1 MSLSSASHVYDP
13 PAEDAVVPSG
23 ALHHPREG
31 QELGSGGGT
40 PSMVQDPPAED
51 AVMHSG
57 ASRRPREDPELVG
70 STLPTLLLTWELSEA
85 SVERMSSVCIAISQ
99 NPSRG
104 QAQDSCQIPI
114 YRPLEEYPDLCT
126 LTVASG
132 EISADV
138 GSMNVNGPW
147 SADALSQ
154 RYALRGPSQL
164 SRPSDFTRFPQRW
177 NKHLPYLPYVYR
189 HPSDPNTPQ
198 PRDLDPITNRFYL
211 KKHYVDA
218 LAAFVGSAST
228 TAQRW
233 YSHIR
238 RNGFHVP
245 VPLPSC
251 EYPGAN
257 FRRHFEHHDTKARI
271 MADVE
276 IFLQH
281 GYLCRGYAQWLMRK
295 FVACLSRELGMPC
308 PHFGVDD
315 KLIGAVFRM
324 EDLEDSRVSGVVRGL
339 ERDGVPVFAATVLE
353 PWSETVWD
361 RIPCLKTPWR
371 NTTNVSPGPEHD
383 FLLVSV
389 EYAVPFD
396 HPFPWFSAPAYGYPG
411 FYYQY
416 RDEKYYEEQAFLE
429 ALVAVDPQ
437 QESIPLLTKS
447 YEVVAKFLGPG
458 PFFCARNPPISVFP
472 LTNPD
477 APGALESARINP
489 PLDPLLTTSALVW
502 AEATA
507 PHLPSEG
514 GFITFRDGTLVN
526 DDAINS
532 YIDVLKMFA
541 RPTSM
546 SSTPFSFSRLL
557 DGFDKVATW
566 HKDLRH
572 PVFMHMERIIVP
584 IHLKSQSHWATVSID
599 FKRRGFITFRDG
611 TLVND
616 DAINS
621 YIDVLK
627 MFARPTV
634 HVFNTFF
641 FSRLLDGFDKVAT
654 WHKDLRHPVF
664 THMERIIVPI
674 HLKSQSHWATVSI
687 DFKRRIVTY
696 MDSIFLPSTFEFV
709 TEIMRKYL
717 ADLAALETCSF
728 DLEAWTFI
736 GSKDTSPQQ
745 TGTVDCGV
753 FLIANIRNCAGIQPW
768 KVLRPTEVPSARLQF
783 MVDVVWGVIDYPRG
797 YDHAL
802 QSIFPSHSPPA
813 FILPDEPDYV
823 HVPRPALPRPVP
835 KIVPAPMP
843 AVATVIPSGRNEQP
857 SPQQRSWGDITENE
871 GRDLIRNAAAG
882 DVASYQRIMVVLDH
896 HVRVKN
902 KDATPLARYLRAHW
916 RGKAR
921 GVYDRDF
928 DWQEHS
934 RMRTISRSQPGDDRS
949 LHRGS
954 LRDAGLLPSDRS
966 ESVHAESSSHHGRLP
981 VDAEEQS
988 TMEMNFAAI
997 SVDDVAMA
1005 TASAPPMIAPPVIA
1019 SPVVPPA
1026 VVPPIAPAA
1035 AVIPLTP
1042 AATPSLAVVSP
1053 SAIVPPAVASPAVA
1067 LPAVDPPVI
1076 SPPAVTPAAAAAV
1089 VPPPP
1094 LFPPRPCLSFYHYP
1108 FSCRWP
1114 SCRSCYPCLRDL
1126 VDGSEGQNALP
1137 YEQETLEEFRSMGAL
1152 ATSRSRVNKKRSKKQ
1167 GRIVYR
1173 MSIYFKDYMLAQEV
1187 LESTRARA
1195 KAQNYL
1201 GVELITLPS
1210 VDYTQIGC
1218 QAMDLYY
1225 ASVVYD
1231 RARSSE
1237 ERDALLAVA
1246 PRIHINSAQMGP
1258 QFLEHDLYPIPP
1270 QLHVHSPRRILSFA
1284 VALQEQ
1290 SEGSHSVSLTLR
1302 RFTMLLHAFWE
1313 RKPGTF
1319 VSRLSPSHVT
1329 LRNELVQV
1337 LGWFGYTEEFGVW
1350 ETFGIRSNMK
1360 WHLVL
1365 EIP

>member
-1 MSLSSASHVYDP
+1 MWMLWPPSLDPRAPLPRGGIPVYGEMDSMSLFLSH
-13 PAEDAVVPSG
+13 
-23 ALHHPREG
+23 L
-31 QELGSGGGT
+31 
-40 PSMVQDPPAED
+40 
-51 AVMHSG
+51 
-57 ASRRPREDPELVG
+57 
-70 STLPTLLLTWELSEA
+70 
-85 SVERMSSVCIAISQ
+85 
-99 NPSRG
+99 
-104 QAQDSCQIPI
+104 
-114 YRPLEEYPDLCT
+114 
-126 LTVASG
+126 
-132 EISADV
+132 
-138 GSMNVNGPW
+138 
-147 SADALSQ
+147 
-154 RYALRGPSQL
+154 
-164 SRPSDFTRFPQRW
+164 
-177 NKHLPYLPYVYR
+177 
-189 HPSDPNTPQ
+189 
-198 PRDLDPITNRFYL
+198 
-211 KKHYVDA
+211 
-218 LAAFVGSAST
+218 
-228 TAQRW
+228 
-233 YSHIR
+233 
-238 RNGFHVP
+238 
-245 VPLPSC
+245 C

-257 FRRHFEHHDTKARI
+257 FRCHFEHHDTKARI

-281 GYLCRGYAQWLMRK
+281 
-295 FVACLSRELGMPC
+295 ELGMPC

-353 PWSETVWD
+353 LWSETVWD

-458 PFFCARNPPISVFP
+458 PFFCARNPPISVFL

-489 PLDPLLTTSALVW
+489 PLDPLLTTSALG
-502 AEATA
+502 ELTA
-507 PHLPSEG
+507 YHLYSAPPQMVQSMARRKYGQRPRPPHLPSEG

-541 RPTSM
+541 RPT
-546 SSTPFSFSRLL
+546 
-557 DGFDKVATW
+557 
-566 HKDLRH
+566 
-572 PVFMHMERIIVP
+572 I
-584 IHLKSQSHWATVSID
+584 
-599 FKRRGFITFRDG
+599 
-611 TLVND
+611 
-616 DAINS
+616 
-621 YIDVLK
+621 
-627 MFARPTV
+627 

-687 DFKRRIVTY
+687 DFKRHIVTY

-709 TEIMRKYL
+709 MEIMQKYL

-736 GSKDTSPQQ
+736 GSKDTVHQSPQQ

-783 MVDVVWGVIDYPRG
+783 MVDVVWGVIDYPWG

-823 HVPRPALPRPVP
+823 HVPHPALPRPVP

-843 AVATVIPSGRNEQP
+843 AVATVTLPDVMNNHPPNS
-857 SPQQRSWGDITENE
+857 
-871 GRDLIRNAAAG
+871 G

-902 KDATPLARYLRAHW
+902 KDATPLARAFPYA
-916 RGKAR
+916 
-921 GVYDRDF
+921 DDF
-928 DWQEHS
+928 PVLNLG
-934 RMRTISRSQPGDDRS
+934 TIR
-949 LHRGS
+949 S

-966 ESVHAESSSHHGRLP
+966 ESVHAESSSHHGRLL

-1026 VVPPIAPAA
+1026 VVPPIALLPPVIPCVAVAPPVIAPAA
-1035 AVIPLTP
+1035 AVVPSPIIVDPPSPLPHLSLLPPLLPLFTP

-1053 SAIVPPAVASPAVA
+1053 SAIVPPAIASPAIA

-1094 LFPPRPCLSFYHYP
+1094 IVPPLALAS
-1108 FSCRWP
+1108 P
-1114 SCRSCYPCLRDL
+1114 STITPSPVAGPPATAAIPVLGL
-1126 VDGSEGQNALP
+1126 GQNALP
-1137 YEQETLEEFRSMGAL
+1137 YEQETLEEFHSMGTL
-1152 ATSRSRVNKKRSKKQ
+1152 ATSRSRVNKKQSKKQ
-1167 GRIVYR
+1167 G
-1173 MSIYFKDYMLAQEV
+1173 
-1187 LESTRARA
+1187 
-1195 KAQNYL
+1195 
-1201 GVELITLPS
+1201 
-1210 VDYTQIGC
+1210 
-1218 QAMDLYY
+1218 
-1225 ASVVYD
+1225 
-1231 RARSSE
+1231 
-1237 ERDALLAVA
+1237 
-1246 PRIHINSAQMGP
+1246 
-1258 QFLEHDLYPIPP
+1258 
-1270 QLHVHSPRRILSFA
+1270 
-1284 VALQEQ
+1284 
-1290 SEGSHSVSLTLR
+1290 
-1302 RFTMLLHAFWE
+1302 
-1313 RKPGTF
+1313 
-1319 VSRLSPSHVT
+1319 
-1329 LRNELVQV
+1329 
-1337 LGWFGYTEEFGVW
+1337 
-1350 ETFGIRSNMK
+1350 
-1360 WHLVL
+1360 
-1365 EIP
+1365 

>member
-1 MSLSSASHVYDP
+1 
-13 PAEDAVVPSG
+13 
-23 ALHHPREG
+23 
-31 QELGSGGGT
+31 
-40 PSMVQDPPAED
+40 
-51 AVMHSG
+51 
-57 ASRRPREDPELVG
+57 
-70 STLPTLLLTWELSEA
+70 
-85 SVERMSSVCIAISQ
+85 
-99 NPSRG
+99 
-104 QAQDSCQIPI
+104 
-114 YRPLEEYPDLCT
+114 
-126 LTVASG
+126 
-132 EISADV
+132 
-138 GSMNVNGPW
+138 
-147 SADALSQ
+147 
-154 RYALRGPSQL
+154 
-164 SRPSDFTRFPQRW
+164 
-177 NKHLPYLPYVYR
+177 
-189 HPSDPNTPQ
+189 
-198 PRDLDPITNRFYL
+198 
-211 KKHYVDA
+211 
-218 LAAFVGSAST
+218 
-228 TAQRW
+228 
-233 YSHIR
+233 
-238 RNGFHVP
+238 
-245 VPLPSC
+245 
-251 EYPGAN
+251 
-257 FRRHFEHHDTKARI
+257 
-271 MADVE
+271 
-276 IFLQH
+276 
-281 GYLCRGYAQWLMRK
+281 
-295 FVACLSRELGMPC
+295 
-308 PHFGVDD
+308 
-315 KLIGAVFRM
+315 
-324 EDLEDSRVSGVVRGL
+324 
-339 ERDGVPVFAATVLE
+339 
-353 PWSETVWD
+353 
-361 RIPCLKTPWR
+361 
-371 NTTNVSPGPEHD
+371 
-383 FLLVSV
+383 
-389 EYAVPFD
+389 
-396 HPFPWFSAPAYGYPG
+396 
-411 FYYQY
+411 
-416 RDEKYYEEQAFLE
+416 
-429 ALVAVDPQ
+429 
-437 QESIPLLTKS
+437 
-447 YEVVAKFLGPG
+447 
-458 PFFCARNPPISVFP
+458 
-472 LTNPD
+472 
-477 APGALESARINP
+477 
-489 PLDPLLTTSALVW
+489 
-502 AEATA
+502 
-507 PHLPSEG
+507 
-514 GFITFRDGTLVN
+514 
-526 DDAINS
+526 
-532 YIDVLKMFA
+532 
-541 RPTSM
+541 
-546 SSTPFSFSRLL
+546 
-557 DGFDKVATW
+557 
-566 HKDLRH
+566 
-572 PVFMHMERIIVP
+572 
-584 IHLKSQSHWATVSID
+584 
-599 FKRRGFITFRDG
+599 
-611 TLVND
+611 
-616 DAINS
+616 
-621 YIDVLK
+621 
-627 MFARPTV
+627 
-634 HVFNTFF
+634 
-641 FSRLLDGFDKVAT
+641 
-654 WHKDLRHPVF
+654 
-664 THMERIIVPI
+664 
-674 HLKSQSHWATVSI
+674 
-687 DFKRRIVTY
+687 
-696 MDSIFLPSTFEFV
+696 
-709 TEIMRKYL
+709 
-717 ADLAALETCSF
+717 
-728 DLEAWTFI
+728 
-736 GSKDTSPQQ
+736 
-745 TGTVDCGV
+745 
-753 FLIANIRNCAGIQPW
+753 
-768 KVLRPTEVPSARLQF
+768 

-949 LHRGS
+949 LHRGEGGSHRNVRDRSCSPPIGS

-1035 AVIPLTP
+1035 AVIPRVAVAPPVIAPAAAVVPSPIIVDPPIAVAPPLAVASPSAIVSPVVASPAVASPAVALPAVVPPTIAPPAVTP

-1094 LFPPRPCLSFYHYP
+1094 IVPPLALAS
-1108 FSCRWP
+1108 P
-1114 SCRSCYPCLRDL
+1114 STITPSPVTGPPAAAAIPVLGTWYAVTINKFQ

-1173 MSIYFKDYMLAQEV
+1173 MSIYLKDYMLAQEV

-1270 QLHVHSPRRILSFA
+1270 QLVSHSPHKMAACSFTTQDFELR

-1329 LRNELVQV
+1329 LRNELVRV

>member
-23 ALHHPREG
+23 ALHHPHEG

-85 SVERMSSVCIAISQ
+85 SVEHLTEPFTWSSS
-99 NPSRG
+99 G
-104 QAQDSCQIPI
+104 QLSNTV

-138 GSMNVNGPW
+138 VSNLSRPYFCHQPWSLMYTNSRRSFQYIDQLPNAWLETYPSFAFYEGSMNVNGPW

-458 PFFCARNPPISVFP
+458 PFSVLEILPSLSSRLRIPMRLVRWNQLGLTLLWTHYSPPRLLVQSMARRKYGQRPRP
-472 LTNPD
+472 
-477 APGALESARINP
+477 
-489 PLDPLLTTSALVW
+489 
-502 AEATA
+502 

-514 GFITFRDGTLVN
+514 
-526 DDAINS
+526 
-532 YIDVLKMFA
+532 
-541 RPTSM
+541 
-546 SSTPFSFSRLL
+546 
-557 DGFDKVATW
+557 
-566 HKDLRH
+566 
-572 PVFMHMERIIVP
+572 
-584 IHLKSQSHWATVSID
+584 
-599 FKRRGFITFRDG
+599 GFITFRDG

-949 LHRGS
+949 L
-954 LRDAGLLPSDRS
+954 RDAGLLPSDRS
-966 ESVHAESSSHHGRLP
+966 NP
-981 VDAEEQS
+981 

-1005 TASAPPMIAPPVIA
+1005 TV
-1019 SPVVPPA
+1019 
-1026 VVPPIAPAA
+1026 
-1035 AVIPLTP
+1035 LH
-1042 AATPSLAVVSP
+1042 
-1053 SAIVPPAVASPAVA
+1053 
-1067 LPAVDPPVI
+1067 LP
-1076 SPPAVTPAAAAAV
+1076 
-1089 VPPPP
+1089 
-1094 LFPPRPCLSFYHYP
+1094 
-1108 FSCRWP
+1108 
-1114 SCRSCYPCLRDL
+1114 
-1126 VDGSEGQNALP
+1126 
-1137 YEQETLEEFRSMGAL
+1137 
-1152 ATSRSRVNKKRSKKQ
+1152 
-1167 GRIVYR
+1167 
-1173 MSIYFKDYMLAQEV
+1173 
-1187 LESTRARA
+1187 
-1195 KAQNYL
+1195 
-1201 GVELITLPS
+1201 
-1210 VDYTQIGC
+1210 
-1218 QAMDLYY
+1218 
-1225 ASVVYD
+1225 
-1231 RARSSE
+1231 
-1237 ERDALLAVA
+1237 
-1246 PRIHINSAQMGP
+1246 
-1258 QFLEHDLYPIPP
+1258 
-1270 QLHVHSPRRILSFA
+1270 
-1284 VALQEQ
+1284 
-1290 SEGSHSVSLTLR
+1290 
-1302 RFTMLLHAFWE
+1302 
-1313 RKPGTF
+1313 
-1319 VSRLSPSHVT
+1319 
-1329 LRNELVQV
+1329 
-1337 LGWFGYTEEFGVW
+1337 
-1350 ETFGIRSNMK
+1350 
-1360 WHLVL
+1360 
-1365 EIP
+1365 

>member
-1 MSLSSASHVYDP
+1 MPTKRKATTRSVARRLARGVCLTRGGHVYDP

-57 ASRRPREDPELVG
+57 ASRHPHEDPELVG

-85 SVERMSSVCIAISQ
+85 SVEHMSS

-104 QAQDSCQIPI
+104 QAQDSCQIPSTI
-114 YRPLEEYPDLCT
+114 HWRNILTFAPSLSPEGRYQLTLPYFCHQPWSLMYTNSRRSFQYINQLPNAWLETYPSF
-126 LTVASG
+126 AFY
-132 EISADV
+132 E
-138 GSMNVNGPW
+138 GSMNINGPW

-154 RYALRGPSQL
+154 RYALRSPSQL

-189 HPSDPNTPQ
+189 HLSDPNTPQ

-218 LAAFVGSAST
+218 LAAFVGSVST

-233 YSHIR
+233 YSCIW

-257 FRRHFEHHDTKARI
+257 FRHHFEHHDTKARI

-281 GYLCRGYAQWLMRK
+281 
-295 FVACLSRELGMPC
+295 ELGMPC
-308 PHFGVDD
+308 PHFGIDD
-315 KLIGAVFRM
+315 KLIGAVFHM
-324 EDLEDSRVSGVVRGL
+324 EDLEDSCVSGVDTMFEDTLAKYDQCLTRTRARLPSCIG
-339 ERDGVPVFAATVLE
+339 GVC
-353 PWSETVWD
+353 S
-361 RIPCLKTPWR
+361 
-371 NTTNVSPGPEHD
+371 
-383 FLLVSV
+383 
-389 EYAVPFD
+389 PFD

-416 RDEKYYEEQAFLE
+416 RDEKYYEEQAFLK

-458 PFFCARNPPISVFP
+458 PFFS
-472 LTNPD
+472 
-477 APGALESARINP
+477 RINP
-489 PLDPLLTTSALVW
+489 PLDPLLTTSALG
-502 AEATA
+502 ELTA
-507 PHLPSEG
+507 YHLYSAPPQMVQSMARRKYGQRPWPPHLPSEG

-541 RPTSM
+541 RPT
-546 SSTPFSFSRLL
+546 
-557 DGFDKVATW
+557 
-566 HKDLRH
+566 
-572 PVFMHMERIIVP
+572 I
-584 IHLKSQSHWATVSID
+584 
-599 FKRRGFITFRDG
+599 
-611 TLVND
+611 
-616 DAINS
+616 
-621 YIDVLK
+621 
-627 MFARPTV
+627 

-654 WHKDLRHPVF
+654 WHKDLHHPVF
-664 THMERIIVPI
+664 THMEQIIIPI
-674 HLKSQSHWATVSI
+674 HLKSQSHWATISI
-687 DFKRRIVTY
+687 DFKRHIVTY

-709 TEIMRKYL
+709 MEIMQKYL

-736 GSKDTSPQQ
+736 GSKDTVHQSPQQ

-823 HVPRPALPRPVP
+823 HVPHPALPRPVP
-835 KIVPAPMP
+835 KI
-843 AVATVIPSGRNEQP
+843 
-857 SPQQRSWGDITENE
+857 RSWGDITENE
-871 GRDLIRNAAAG
+871 GRNLIRNAAAG

-949 LHRGS
+949 LHRGEGGSHRNVRDRSCSPPIGS

-1019 SPVVPPA
+1019 SPVVPPPLSLPLPLL
-1026 VVPPIAPAA
+1026 PPSSLVLLSLLPSSP
-1035 AVIPLTP
+1035 PLLLSSPLPSLSTPPSPLPHLSLLPPLLPLFTP

-1094 LFPPRPCLSFYHYP
+1094 I
-1108 FSCRWP
+1108 
-1114 SCRSCYPCLRDL
+1114 

-1270 QLHVHSPRRILSFA
+1270 QLVSHSPHKMAACSFTTQDFELR

-1329 LRNELVQV
+1329 LRNELIQHEMASESEVFELDSFV
-1337 LGWFGYTEEFGVW
+1337 VFGVSPVHLNQLRARRRAALRVAAFRRQ
-1350 ETFGIRSNMK
+1350 ELLFGLDPITHQVTVFPSLFTRGLSN
-1360 WHLVL
+1360 
-1365 EIP
+1365 PS

>member
-1 MSLSSASHVYDP
+1 MPFPNDMLSTAPLNLV
-13 PAEDAVVPSG
+13 A
-23 ALHHPREG
+23 HP
-31 QELGSGGGT
+31 
-40 PSMVQDPPAED
+40 
-51 AVMHSG
+51 
-57 ASRRPREDPELVG
+57 
-70 STLPTLLLTWELSEA
+70 
-85 SVERMSSVCIAISQ
+85 
-99 NPSRG
+99 
-104 QAQDSCQIPI
+104 
-114 YRPLEEYPDLCT
+114 
-126 LTVASG
+126 
-132 EISADV
+132 
-138 GSMNVNGPW
+138 
-147 SADALSQ
+147 
-154 RYALRGPSQL
+154 
-164 SRPSDFTRFPQRW
+164 DFTRFPQRW
-177 NKHLPYLPYVYR
+177 NKHLPTYLTFIATR
-189 HPSDPNTPQ
+189 
-198 PRDLDPITNRFYL
+198 
-211 KKHYVDA
+211 KHYVDA
-218 LAAFVGSAST
+218 LATFVGSVST

-233 YSHIR
+233 YSHIQ

-257 FRRHFEHHDTKARI
+257 FRCHFEHHDTKARI

-281 GYLCRGYAQWLMRK
+281 GYLCRGYAQWLMCK

-308 PHFGVDD
+308 PHFGVND

-339 ERDGVPVFAATVLE
+339 ERDGVPMFAATILE
-353 PWSETVWD
+353 LWSETVWD

-371 NTTNVSPGPEHD
+371 NTTNVSPGRSTTS
-383 FLLVSV
+383 FLYQWSMQSPLIIHFLGSQ
-389 EYAVPFD
+389 
-396 HPFPWFSAPAYGYPG
+396 APAYGYPG

-416 RDEKYYEEQAFLE
+416 RDKKYYEEQAFLE
-429 ALVAVDPQ
+429 ALVVVDPQ

-447 YEVVAKFLGPG
+447 YEVVAKFLARG
-458 PFFCARNPPISVFP
+458 PFSVLEILPSLSSRLRIPMRLVRWNQLGLTLLWTHYSPPWLLVQSMARRKYGQRPRP
-472 LTNPD
+472 
-477 APGALESARINP
+477 
-489 PLDPLLTTSALVW
+489 
-502 AEATA
+502 

-514 GFITFRDGTLVN
+514 GFIMFRDGTLVN

-541 RPTSM
+541 C
-546 SSTPFSFSRLL
+546 
-557 DGFDKVATW
+557 
-566 HKDLRH
+566 
-572 PVFMHMERIIVP
+572 
-584 IHLKSQSHWATVSID
+584 
-599 FKRRGFITFRDG
+599 
-611 TLVND
+611 
-616 DAINS
+616 
-621 YIDVLK
+621 
-627 MFARPTV
+627 PTV

-687 DFKRRIVTY
+687 DFKRRI
-696 MDSIFLPSTFEFV
+696 
-709 TEIMRKYL
+709 IMRKYL

-835 KIVPAPMP
+835 KI
-843 AVATVIPSGRNEQP
+843 
-857 SPQQRSWGDITENE
+857 RSWGDITENE

-902 KDATPLARYLRAHW
+902 KDATPLARAFPYA
-916 RGKAR
+916 
-921 GVYDRDF
+921 DDF
-928 DWQEHS
+928 
-934 RMRTISRSQPGDDRS
+934 RSQPGDDRS
-949 LHRGS
+949 LHRGEGGSHRNVRDRSCSPPIGS

-1026 VVPPIAPAA
+1026 IVPPIAPAA
-1035 AVIPLTP
+1035 AIIPC
-1042 AATPSLAVVSP
+1042 V
-1053 SAIVPPAVASPAVA
+1053 AVA
-1067 LPAVDPPVI
+1067 PPI
-1076 SPPAVTPAAAAAV
+1076 IAPAAAV
-1089 VPPPP
+1089 VPSPII
-1094 LFPPRPCLSFYHYP
+1094 
-1108 FSCRWP
+1108 
-1114 SCRSCYPCLRDL
+1114 

-1137 YEQETLEEFRSMGAL
+1137 YEQETLEEFRSMGTL

-1187 LESTRARA
+1187 LESTQARA

-1201 GVELITLPS
+1201 G
-1210 VDYTQIGC
+1210 
-1218 QAMDLYY
+1218 AMDLYY

-1231 RARSSE
+1231 RVRSSE

-1246 PRIHINSAQMGP
+1246 PCIHINSAQMGP

-1270 QLHVHSPRRILSFA
+1270 QLVSHSPHKMAACSFTMQDFELHI
-1284 VALQEQ
+1284 ALQEQ
-1290 SEGSHSVSLTLR
+1290 SEGSHSVSLMLSMVYDVASCLLGKKAWDICEQTLSL
-1302 RFTMLLHAFWE
+1302 TCD
-1313 RKPGTF
+1313 
-1319 VSRLSPSHVT
+1319 SS
-1329 LRNELVQV
+1329 Q
-1337 LGWFGYTEEFGVW
+1337 
-1350 ETFGIRSNMK
+1350 
-1360 WHLVL
+1360 
-1365 EIP
+1365 

>member
-85 SVERMSSVCIAISQ
+85 SVEHLTEPFTWSSS
-99 NPSRG
+99 G
-104 QAQDSCQIPI
+104 QLSNTV

-458 PFFCARNPPISVFP
+458 PFFCARNPPISMV
-472 LTNPD
+472 
-477 APGALESARINP
+477 
-489 PLDPLLTTSALVW
+489 LDNVQSMAVGSMGRGHGLHTS
-502 AEATA
+502 
-507 PHLPSEG
+507 LPKEVSSS
-514 GFITFRDGTLVN
+514 FRDGTLVN

-541 RPTSM
+541 RPTIHVFN
-546 SSTPFSFSRLL
+546 TFFFSRLL

-599 FKRRGFITFRDG
+599 FKRR
-611 TLVND
+611 
-616 DAINS
+616 
-621 YIDVLK
+621 
-627 MFARPTV
+627 
-634 HVFNTFF
+634 
-641 FSRLLDGFDKVAT
+641 
-654 WHKDLRHPVF
+654 
-664 THMERIIVPI
+664 
-674 HLKSQSHWATVSI
+674 
-687 DFKRRIVTY
+687 IVTY

-709 TEIMRKYL
+709 TEIMQKYL
-717 ADLAALETCSF
+717 ADLAALEMCSF
-728 DLEAWTFI
+728 NLEAWTFI
-736 GSKDTSPQQ
+736 GSKDT
-745 TGTVDCGV
+745 
-753 FLIANIRNCAGIQPW
+753 PW

-783 MVDVVWGVIDYPRG
+783 MVMWFGD
-797 YDHAL
+797 
-802 QSIFPSHSPPA
+802 PPA

-823 HVPRPALPRPVP
+823 HVPRPTLPRPVP
-835 KIVPAPMP
+835 KIVPTPMP
-843 AVATVIPSGRNEQP
+843 AVTTVTLP
-857 SPQQRSWGDITENE
+857 
-871 GRDLIRNAAAG
+871 
-882 DVASYQRIMVVLDH
+882 DVMNNRPPNSI
-896 HVRVKN
+896 
-902 KDATPLARYLRAHW
+902 
-916 RGKAR
+916 
-921 GVYDRDF
+921 
-928 DWQEHS
+928 
-934 RMRTISRSQPGDDRS
+934 
-949 LHRGS
+949 
-954 LRDAGLLPSDRS
+954 
-966 ESVHAESSSHHGRLP
+966 HG
-981 VDAEEQS
+981 
-988 TMEMNFAAI
+988 
-997 SVDDVAMA
+997 
-1005 TASAPPMIAPPVIA
+1005 
-1019 SPVVPPA
+1019 
-1026 VVPPIAPAA
+1026 
-1035 AVIPLTP
+1035 
-1042 AATPSLAVVSP
+1042 
-1053 SAIVPPAVASPAVA
+1053 
-1067 LPAVDPPVI
+1067 VI
-1076 SPPAVTPAAAAAV
+1076 SQRT
-1089 VPPPP
+1089 
-1094 LFPPRPCLSFYHYP
+1094 
-1108 FSCRWP
+1108 
-1114 SCRSCYPCLRDL
+1114 
-1126 VDGSEGQNALP
+1126 
-1137 YEQETLEEFRSMGAL
+1137 
-1152 ATSRSRVNKKRSKKQ
+1152 K
-1167 GRIVYR
+1167 
-1173 MSIYFKDYMLAQEV
+1173 
-1187 LESTRARA
+1187 
-1195 KAQNYL
+1195 
-1201 GVELITLPS
+1201 GVI
-1210 VDYTQIGC
+1210 
-1218 QAMDLYY
+1218 
-1225 ASVVYD
+1225 
-1231 RARSSE
+1231 
-1237 ERDALLAVA
+1237 
-1246 PRIHINSAQMGP
+1246 
-1258 QFLEHDLYPIPP
+1258 
-1270 QLHVHSPRRILSFA
+1270 
-1284 VALQEQ
+1284 
-1290 SEGSHSVSLTLR
+1290 
-1302 RFTMLLHAFWE
+1302 
-1313 RKPGTF
+1313 
-1319 VSRLSPSHVT
+1319 
-1329 LRNELVQV
+1329 
-1337 LGWFGYTEEFGVW
+1337 
-1350 ETFGIRSNMK
+1350 
-1360 WHLVL
+1360 
-1365 EIP
+1365 